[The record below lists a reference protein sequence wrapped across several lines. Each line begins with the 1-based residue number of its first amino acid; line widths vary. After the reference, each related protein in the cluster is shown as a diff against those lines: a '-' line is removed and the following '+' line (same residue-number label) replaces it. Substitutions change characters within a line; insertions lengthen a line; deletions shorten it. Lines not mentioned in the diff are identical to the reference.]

1 MSRATA
7 PGLPRE
13 VVGCKKCQR
22 LVTFREGVRVR
33 ASVAGQEYWR
43 RPVAGFGDLDGRVLV
58 LGLSP
63 AAHGGNRTGRVFTG
77 DSSGRFLVRA
87 LHAAGFANQAV
98 SESRYDGLVYSDCY
112 LTAAVKCAPPGDRP
126 TREEFEKCAPLLDA
140 EISLMR
146 NLRSVLC
153 LGALAF
159 KTYLGHLQR
168 QGVEVRGLRFSHGA
182 RYRLD
187 GMPTLYASYHPSPR
201 NTNTGVLTQGMLVKV
216 LRGIGADLDQA
227 PSKHN

>member
-1 MSRATA
+1 
-7 PGLPRE
+7 
-13 VVGCKKCQR
+13 
-22 LVTFREGVRVR
+22 
-33 ASVAGQEYWR
+33 
-43 RPVAGFGDLDGRVLV
+43 
-58 LGLSP
+58 
-63 AAHGGNRTGRVFTG
+63 
-77 DSSGRFLVRA
+77 
-87 LHAAGFANQAV
+87 
-98 SESRYDGLVYSDCY
+98 
-112 LTAAVKCAPPGDRP
+112 
-126 TREEFEKCAPLLDA
+126 
-140 EISLMR
+140 MR
-146 NLRSVLC
+146 NLRAVLC

-216 LRGIGADLDQA
+216 LRRMGAGLDQA